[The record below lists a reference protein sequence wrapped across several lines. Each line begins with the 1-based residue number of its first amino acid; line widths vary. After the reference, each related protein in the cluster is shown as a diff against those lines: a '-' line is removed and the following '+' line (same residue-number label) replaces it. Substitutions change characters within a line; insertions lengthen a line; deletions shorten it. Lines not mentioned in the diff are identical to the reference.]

1 MKKLILTLLAISL
14 GQAAFGSTV
23 VMDEIA
29 VVVDDD
35 VIMASEI
42 DSRRRAVV
50 GQLKGQNQ
58 RIPPEDIMREQIIE
72 RLILESLQLQMAQ
85 RAGIRVS
92 DEELNSALASVA
104 AQNNMTLAQFSVEI
118 EKDGISYIEMRD
130 QIRREIAISRIQQGV
145 MRNRIQV
152 TEQEVNN
159 FLESDMGKIVT
170 ADEYRLAHILL
181 PFSENAESD
190 EIAKVK
196 FDAESLIQ
204 EIYDGADF
212 RSLAIE
218 RSTAADALE
227 GGDLGW
233 RKAVQLPTMFSDI
246 ANDMEIG
253 DIKGPIRS
261 GSGYHV
267 VTLLGK
273 RGAKTEGRVEQTQTR
288 HVLVTPSEI
297 LSELEAKEFA
307 ETLRQEIIDGRPF
320 DEIAKLHSDDPG
332 SALSGGDLGWNQE
345 GTFVPEFEAQIKT
358 TDIDE
363 ISPVFRSQHGFHFL
377 QVLGHRIEDMSQEF
391 LMRQAATFLRNQKR
405 EEELETWMRE
415 IREEAFVEIRS

>member
-1 MKKLILTLLAISL
+1 MNKLLTLISL
-14 GQAAFGSTV
+14 VLVTQIARADTV
-23 VMDEIA
+23 ILDEIA
-29 VVVDDD
+29 AVVDDD
-35 VIMASEI
+35 VIMESEV
-42 DSRRRAVV
+42 DARRRAVV

-58 RIPPEDIMREQIIE
+58 PLPPENIMREQIIE

-92 DEELNSALASVA
+92 DEELNSALARVA

-118 EKDGISYIEMRD
+118 EKDGISYLDMRD
-130 QIRREIAISRIQQGV
+130 QLRRDIAINRIQQGI
-145 MRNRIQV
+145 MRNRIQI

-181 PFSENAESD
+181 PFSEGANSEEISQVKNQAEALIDELNA
-190 EIAKVK
+190 
-196 FDAESLIQ
+196 
-204 EIYDGADF
+204 GANF
-212 RSLAIE
+212 RSVAIE

-233 RKAVQLPTMFSDI
+233 RKVVQLPTMFSDV
-246 ANDMEIG
+246 AQEMEVG
-253 DIKGPIRS
+253 DIRGPIRS

-267 VTLLGK
+267 VTLLDK
-273 RGAKTEGRVEQTQTR
+273 RGASSDGRVEQTRTR
-288 HVLVTPSEI
+288 HVLITPSEI
-297 LSELEAKEFA
+297 MTEVEAQEFA
-307 ETLRQEIIDGRPF
+307 ESLREEVINGRPF

-332 SALSGGDLGWNQE
+332 SALSGGDLGWNPE
-345 GTFVPEFEAQIKT
+345 GTFVPEFEAQILAT
-358 TDIDE
+358 EIDE

-377 QVLGHRIEDMSQEF
+377 EVTGHRIEDMSEEY
-391 LMRQAATFLRNQKR
+391 LMRQAANFLRNQKR
-405 EEELETWMRE
+405 DEELETWMRE